1 MTESQKAFE
10 AWALPKGYSMQH
22 NNSEYASLITT
33 YAFNAWEASRKQAL
47 EGLMH
52 FISTEIV
59 VSGCNVADEIVGVI
73 KDIQDGK

>member
-1 MTESQKAFE
+1 MTESQKAFKTWFDVNYAAYYGQQAPIAVKTAWQVAE
-10 AWALPKGYSMQH
+10 AYG
-22 NNSEYASLITT
+22 
-33 YAFNAWEASRKQAL
+33 RKQAL